1 VVIATALPAMVYVM
15 APAHP
20 ATPLPAVELLAPPSA
35 SLEVEAVHAEV
46 VLVVVV
52 FVVKLGVAY
61 VLFAHSAA
69 PPPPALELLP
79 LSLL

>member
-1 VVIATALPAMVYVM
+1 
-15 APAHP
+15 
-20 ATPLPAVELLAPPSA
+20 
-35 SLEVEAVHAEV
+35 LEVEAVHAEV